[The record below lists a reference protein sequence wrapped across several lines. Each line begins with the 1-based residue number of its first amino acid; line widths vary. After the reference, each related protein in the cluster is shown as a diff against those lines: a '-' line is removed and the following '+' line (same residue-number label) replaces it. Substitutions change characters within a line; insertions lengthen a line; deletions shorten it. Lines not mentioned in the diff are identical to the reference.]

1 MWDFDFADLHHALF
15 AGFLFFEEFAFS
27 RDVAAVAFG
36 EYVFS
41 DGIDRFASDNF
52 AADGALDGDFELL
65 SRESFAESFADE
77 ASAFDGA
84 VFVDEDAEGV
94 DGLVVD
100 EDGEFGEFCLAI
112 FEKLVVERGVAFGDG
127 FEFIV
132 EIEEDFAQGEFED
145 ELDAARIE
153 VAHVG
158 LVATTCDAEV
168 DDGAHVCFGYDE
180 RCLDERFFGFGDH
193 RWIGVV
199 ERVVDV
205 DDLAVAEGDF
215 VFDAG
220 GGENNALVVF
230 AFEAFLCDFEVE

>member
-84 VFVDEDAEGV
+84 VFVDE
-94 DGLVVD
+94 
-100 EDGEFGEFCLAI
+100 
-112 FEKLVVERGVAFGDG
+112 
-127 FEFIV
+127 
-132 EIEEDFAQGEFED
+132 
-145 ELDAARIE
+145 
-153 VAHVG
+153 
-158 LVATTCDAEV
+158 
-168 DDGAHVCFGYDE
+168 
-180 RCLDERFFGFGDH
+180 
-193 RWIGVV
+193 
-199 ERVVDV
+199 
-205 DDLAVAEGDF
+205 
-215 VFDAG
+215 
-220 GGENNALVVF
+220 
-230 AFEAFLCDFEVE
+230 AFLCDFEVE